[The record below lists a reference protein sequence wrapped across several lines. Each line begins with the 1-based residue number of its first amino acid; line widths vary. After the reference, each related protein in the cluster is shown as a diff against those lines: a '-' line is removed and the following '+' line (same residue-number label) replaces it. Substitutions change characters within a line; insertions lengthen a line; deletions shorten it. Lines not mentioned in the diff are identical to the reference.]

1 MQILVVPD
9 SFKESLSAREVAQA
23 ISNGI
28 QSVNSEV
35 VVKQLPFSDGGEGAL
50 DLLQNLFD
58 GALVITSTIDAMGRS
73 IKAPYFRFANRKA
86 AWIELS
92 QASGLA
98 QIEPKQRNP
107 MMASTYGTGLQIR
120 HALDA
125 GAEEIYLGIGGSAT
139 NDGGTGI
146 LSALGGLFSDA
157 EGEMLLPGGGFLTE
171 LDHIDVEA
179 ILQFKLKVACDVTNP
194 LLGVQGATA
203 VYGPQKGV
211 TPEMQPQL
219 EAGLA
224 NFSKHIEL
232 LTQKS
237 VAEVPGAGAAGG
249 CAAGLHGLL
258 GAELIS
264 GFELLAELSNLES
277 EIKEA
282 DLVITAEGRVD
293 GQSIEG
299 KLPVGVA
306 KLTQKHNKPLIVLTG
321 SMGEHLDPLYSL
333 GINSIFSIQKGPCTL
348 EESINNASALLT
360 STAERVFRL
369 YQTARKS

>member
-1 MQILVVPD
+1 MQLLVVPD
-9 SFKESLSAREVAQA
+9 SFKESLSDKEVADA
-23 ISNGI
+23 IARGI
-28 QSVNSEV
+28 HSVDPEITI
-35 VVKQLPFSDGGEGAL
+35 KQLPFSDGGEGAL
-50 DLLQNLFD
+50 DLLQNLFE
-58 GALVITSTIDAMGRS
+58 GELVTTNTIDAMGRS
-73 IKAPYFRFANRKA
+73 IKAPYFCFADRKA

-98 QIEPKQRNP
+98 QIEVDQRNP
-107 MMASTYGTGLQIR
+107 MLASTYGTGLQIR
-120 HALDA
+120 HALDH

-171 LDHIDVEA
+171 LNHIDVEA
-179 ILQFKLKVACDVTNP
+179 IPQFRLKVACDVTNP
-194 LLGVQGATA
+194 LLGAQGATA

-211 TPEMQPQL
+211 TPEMEPQL
-219 EAGLA
+219 EDGLV
-224 NFSKHIEL
+224 NFNKHIEL

-258 GAELIS
+258 GAELVS
-264 GFELLAELSNLES
+264 GFELLAELSQLEEQIAAS
-277 EIKEA
+277 
-282 DLVITAEGRVD
+282 DLIITAEGRID
-293 GQSIEG
+293 GQSLEG

-306 KLTQKHNKPLIVLTG
+306 KLAKKHHKPVIVLAG
-321 SMGEHLDPLYSL
+321 SIGEHLDPLYAL
-333 GINSIFSIQKGPCTL
+333 GIDAVFSIQNQPCTL
-348 EESINNASALLT
+348 EESMNSAAKLLE

>member
-9 SFKESLSAREVAQA
+9 SFKESLSAKEVADA
-23 ISNGI
+23 IARGI
-28 QSVNSEV
+28 HSVDPEIT
-35 VVKQLPFSDGGEGAL
+35 VKQLPFSDGGEGAL
-50 DLLQNLFD
+50 DLLQNLFE
-58 GALVITSTIDAMGRS
+58 GELVTTRTIDAMGRS
-73 IKAPYFRFANRKA
+73 IKAPYFRFADRKA

-98 QIEPKQRNP
+98 QIEVDQRNP
-107 MMASTYGTGLQIR
+107 MLASTYGTGLQIR
-120 HALDA
+120 HALDH

-179 ILQFKLKVACDVTNP
+179 IPQFQLKVACDVNNP
-194 LLGVQGATA
+194 LLGKQGATA

-211 TPEMQPQL
+211 TPEMEPPL
-219 EAGLA
+219 EAGLT

-258 GAELIS
+258 GAELVS
-264 GFELLAELSNLES
+264 GFELLAELSHLEEQIAVS
-277 EIKEA
+277 
-282 DLVITAEGRVD
+282 DLIITAEGRID
-293 GQSIEG
+293 GQSLEG

-306 KLTQKHNKPLIVLTG
+306 KLAKKHDKPVVVLAG
-321 SMGEHLDPLYSL
+321 SIGEHLDPLYAL
-333 GINSIFSIQKGPCTL
+333 GIDAVFSIQSKPCTL
-348 EESINNASALLT
+348 EESISNAAELLE
-360 STAERVFRL
+360 STAQRVFKL
-369 YQTARKS
+369 YQTAKK

>member
-1 MQILVVPD
+1 MQLLVVPD
-9 SFKESLSAREVAQA
+9 SFKESLSAKEVADA
-23 ISNGI
+23 IARGI
-28 QSVNSEV
+28 HSVDPEIT
-35 VVKQLPFSDGGEGAL
+35 VKQLPFSDGGEGAL
-50 DLLQNLFD
+50 DLLQNLFE
-58 GALVITSTIDAMGRS
+58 GELVTTSTIDAMGRS
-73 IKAPYFRFANRKA
+73 IKAPYFRFADRKA

-98 QIEPKQRNP
+98 QIEVDRRNP
-107 MMASTYGTGLQIR
+107 MLASTYGTGLQIR
-120 HALDA
+120 HALDH

-179 ILQFKLKVACDVTNP
+179 IPQFRLKVACDVNNP
-194 LLGVQGATA
+194 LLGKQGATA

-211 TPEMQPQL
+211 TPEMEPQL

-258 GAELIS
+258 GAELVS
-264 GFELLAELSNLES
+264 GFELLAELSQLEEQIAAS
-277 EIKEA
+277 
-282 DLVITAEGRVD
+282 DLIITAEGRID
-293 GQSIEG
+293 GQSLEG

-306 KLTQKHNKPLIVLTG
+306 KLAKKHHKPVVVLAG
-321 SMGEHLDPLYSL
+321 SIGEHLDPLYAL
-333 GINSIFSIQKGPCTL
+333 GIDAVFSIQSKPCTL
-348 EESINNASALLT
+348 EESMNSAAELLE
-360 STAERVFRL
+360 STAQRVFRL
-369 YQTARKS
+369 YQTAKK

>member
-1 MQILVVPD
+1 MQLLVVPD
-9 SFKESLSAREVAQA
+9 SFKESLSAKEVADA
-23 ISNGI
+23 IARGI
-28 QSVNSEV
+28 HSVDPEIT
-35 VVKQLPFSDGGEGAL
+35 VKQLPFSDGGEGAL
-50 DLLQNLFD
+50 DLLQNLFE
-58 GALVITSTIDAMGRS
+58 GELVTTSTIDAMGRS
-73 IKAPYFRFANRKA
+73 IKAPYFRFADRKA

-98 QIEPKQRNP
+98 RIEVDQRNP
-107 MMASTYGTGLQIR
+107 MLASTYGTGLQIR
-120 HALDA
+120 HALDH
-125 GAEEIYLGIGGSAT
+125 GAEEIYLGLGGSAT

-179 ILQFKLKVACDVTNP
+179 VPQFQLKVACDVNNP
-194 LLGVQGATA
+194 LLGKQGATA

-211 TPEMQPQL
+211 TPEMEPTL
-219 EAGLA
+219 EAGLT

-258 GAELIS
+258 GAELVS
-264 GFELLAELSNLES
+264 GFELLAALSQLEEQIAASEL
-277 EIKEA
+277 I
-282 DLVITAEGRVD
+282 ITAEGRID
-293 GQSIEG
+293 GQSLEG

-306 KLTQKHNKPLIVLTG
+306 KLAKKHDKPVVVLAG
-321 SMGEHLDPLYSL
+321 SIGEHLDPLYAL
-333 GINSIFSIQKGPCTL
+333 GIDAVFSIQSKPCTL
-348 EESINNASALLT
+348 EESISNASELLE
-360 STAERVFRL
+360 STAQRVFKL
-369 YQTARKS
+369 YQTAKK

>member
-58 GALVITSTIDAMGRS
+58 GALVITSTIDAIGRS

-179 ILQFKLKVACDVTNP
+179 IPQFQLKVACDVTNP

-211 TPEMQPQL
+211 TPEMQHQL

-258 GAELIS
+258 GAELMS

-282 DLVITAEGRVD
+282 DLVITAEGCVD

-321 SMGEHLDPLYSL
+321 SIGEHLDPLYSL

>member
-9 SFKESLSAREVAQA
+9 SFKESLSAKEVADA
-23 ISNGI
+23 IARGI
-28 QSVNSEV
+28 HSVDPEIS
-35 VVKQLPFSDGGEGAL
+35 VKQLPFSDGGEGAL
-50 DLLQNLFD
+50 DLLQNLFE
-58 GALVITSTIDAMGRS
+58 GELITTNTIDAMGRS
-73 IKAPYFRFANRKA
+73 IKAPYFRFDDRKA

-98 QIEPKQRNP
+98 QIEVDKRNP
-107 MMASTYGTGLQIR
+107 LLASTYGTGLQIR
-120 HALDA
+120 HALDH

-146 LSALGGLFSDA
+146 LSALGGLFSDK
-157 EGEMLLPGGGFLTE
+157 EGEMLLPGGGLLTE

-179 ILQFKLKVACDVTNP
+179 IPQFQLKVACDVSNP
-194 LLGVQGATA
+194 LLGKQGATA

-211 TPEMQPQL
+211 TPEMEAQL

-258 GAELIS
+258 GAELVS
-264 GFELLAELSNLES
+264 GFELLAELSHLEEQIAAS
-277 EIKEA
+277 
-282 DLVITAEGRVD
+282 DLIITAEGRID
-293 GQSIEG
+293 GQSLEG

-306 KLTQKHNKPLIVLTG
+306 KLAKKHHKSVVVIAG
-321 SMGEHLDPLYSL
+321 SIGEHLDPLYAL
-333 GINSIFSIQKGPCTL
+333 GIDAIFSIQNQPCTL
-348 EESINNASALLT
+348 EESMNNAAELLE
-360 STAERVFRL
+360 STAQRVFRL
-369 YQTARKS
+369 YQTAKKS

>member
-1 MQILVVPD
+1 MQLLVVPD
-9 SFKESLSAREVAQA
+9 SFKESLSAKEVADA
-23 ISNGI
+23 IARGI
-28 QSVNSEV
+28 HSVDPEIT
-35 VVKQLPFSDGGEGAL
+35 VKQLPFSDGGEGAL
-50 DLLQNLFD
+50 DLLQNLFE
-58 GALVITSTIDAMGRS
+58 GELVTTSTINAMGRS
-73 IKAPYFRFANRKA
+73 IKAPYFRFADRKA

-98 QIEPKQRNP
+98 QIEVDKRNP
-107 MMASTYGTGLQIR
+107 MLASTYGTGLQIR
-120 HALDA
+120 HALDH

-179 ILQFKLKVACDVTNP
+179 IPQFQLKVACDVNNP
-194 LLGVQGATA
+194 LLGKQGATA
-203 VYGPQKGV
+203 VYGPQKGA
-211 TPEMQPQL
+211 TPETEPQL

-258 GAELIS
+258 GAELVS
-264 GFELLAELSNLES
+264 GFELLAELSQLEEQIAAS
-277 EIKEA
+277 
-282 DLVITAEGRVD
+282 DLIITAEGRID
-293 GQSIEG
+293 GQSLEG

-306 KLTQKHNKPLIVLTG
+306 KLAKKHDKPVVVLAG
-321 SMGEHLDPLYSL
+321 SIGEHLDPLYAL
-333 GINSIFSIQKGPCTL
+333 GIDAVFSIQSKPCTL
-348 EESINNASALLT
+348 EESISNAAELLE
-360 STAERVFRL
+360 STAQRVFKL
-369 YQTARKS
+369 YQTAKK

>member
-98 QIEPKQRNP
+98 QIKPKQRNP

-179 ILQFKLKVACDVTNP
+179 IPQFQLKVACDVTNP

>member
-58 GALVITSTIDAMGRS
+58 GALVITSTVDAIGRS

-179 ILQFKLKVACDVTNP
+179 IPQFQLKVACDVTNP
-194 LLGVQGATA
+194 LLGLQGATA

>member
-179 ILQFKLKVACDVTNP
+179 IPQFQLKVACDVTNP

-258 GAELIS
+258 GAELMS

-282 DLVITAEGRVD
+282 DLVITAEGCVD

>member
-1 MQILVVPD
+1 MQLLVVPD
-9 SFKESLSAREVAQA
+9 SFKESLSAKEVADA
-23 ISNGI
+23 IARGI
-28 QSVNSEV
+28 HSVDPEIT
-35 VVKQLPFSDGGEGAL
+35 VKQLPFSDGGEGAL
-50 DLLQNLFD
+50 DLLQNLFE
-58 GALVITSTIDAMGRS
+58 GELVTMSTIDAMGRS
-73 IKAPYFRFANRKA
+73 IKAPYFRFADRKA

-98 QIEPKQRNP
+98 QIKVDRRNP
-107 MMASTYGTGLQIR
+107 MLASTYGTGLQIR
-120 HALDA
+120 HALDH

-179 ILQFKLKVACDVTNP
+179 IPQFKLKVACDVSNP
-194 LLGVQGATA
+194 LLGKQGATA

-211 TPEMQPQL
+211 TPEMEPQL
-219 EAGLA
+219 EAGLT

-258 GAELIS
+258 EAELVS
-264 GFELLAELSNLES
+264 GFELLAELSNLEEQIAAS
-277 EIKEA
+277 
-282 DLVITAEGRVD
+282 DLIVTAEGRID
-293 GQSIEG
+293 GQSLEG

-306 KLTQKHNKPLIVLTG
+306 KLAKKHHKPVVVLAG
-321 SMGEHLDPLYSL
+321 SIGEHLDPLYAL
-333 GINSIFSIQKGPCTL
+333 GIDAIFSIQNKPCTL
-348 EESINNASALLT
+348 EESMNNAVKLLE
-360 STAERVFRL
+360 STAQRVFRL
-369 YQTARKS
+369 YQIAKK

>member
-9 SFKESLSAREVAQA
+9 SFKESLSAKEVADA
-23 ISNGI
+23 IAKGI
-28 QSVNSEV
+28 HSVDPEISI
-35 VVKQLPFSDGGEGAL
+35 KQLPFSDGGEGAL
-50 DLLQNLFD
+50 DLLQNLFE
-58 GALVITSTIDAMGRS
+58 GELVTTSTIDAMDRS
-73 IKAPYFRFANRKA
+73 IEAPYFCFTDRKA

-98 QIEPKQRNP
+98 QIEVDRRNP
-107 MMASTYGTGLQIR
+107 MLASTYGTGLQIR
-120 HALDA
+120 HALDH

-179 ILQFKLKVACDVTNP
+179 IPQFKIKVACDVSNP
-194 LLGVQGATA
+194 LLGKQGATA

-211 TPEMQPQL
+211 TPEMEPQL

-258 GAELIS
+258 GAELVS
-264 GFELLAELSNLES
+264 GFELLAELSHLEEQIAAS
-277 EIKEA
+277 
-282 DLVITAEGRVD
+282 DLIITAEGRID
-293 GQSIEG
+293 GQSLQG

-306 KLTQKHNKPLIVLTG
+306 KLAKKHHKPVLVLAG
-321 SMGEHLDPLYSL
+321 SIGEHLDPLYAL
-333 GINSIFSIQKGPCTL
+333 GIDAIFSIQNKPCTL
-348 EESINNASALLT
+348 EESMNNAAKLLE
-360 STAERVFRL
+360 STAQRVFRL
-369 YQTARKS
+369 YQTAKK

>member
-1 MQILVVPD
+1 MQLLVVPD
-9 SFKESLSAREVAQA
+9 SFKESLSAKEVADA
-23 ISNGI
+23 IARGI
-28 QSVNSEV
+28 HSVDPEIT
-35 VVKQLPFSDGGEGAL
+35 VKQLPFSDGGEGAL
-50 DLLQNLFD
+50 DLLQNLFE
-58 GALVITSTIDAMGRS
+58 GELVTMSTIDAMGRS
-73 IKAPYFRFANRKA
+73 IKAPYFRFADRKA

-98 QIEPKQRNP
+98 QIKVDRRNP
-107 MMASTYGTGLQIR
+107 MLASTYGTGLQIR
-120 HALDA
+120 HALDH

-179 ILQFKLKVACDVTNP
+179 IPQFKLKVACDVSNP
-194 LLGVQGATA
+194 LLGKQGATA

-211 TPEMQPQL
+211 TPEMEPQL
-219 EAGLA
+219 EAGLT

-258 GAELIS
+258 GAELVS
-264 GFELLAELSNLES
+264 GFELLAELSHLEEQIAAS
-277 EIKEA
+277 
-282 DLVITAEGRVD
+282 DLIVTAEGRID
-293 GQSIEG
+293 GQSLEG

-306 KLTQKHNKPLIVLTG
+306 KLAKKHHKPVVVLAG
-321 SMGEHLDPLYSL
+321 SIGEHLDPLYAL
-333 GINSIFSIQKGPCTL
+333 GIDAIFSIQNKPCTL
-348 EESINNASALLT
+348 EESMSNAAKLLE
-360 STAERVFRL
+360 STAQRVFRL
-369 YQTARKS
+369 YQTAKK

>member
-9 SFKESLSAREVAQA
+9 SFKESLSAKEVADA
-23 ISNGI
+23 IARGI
-28 QSVNSEV
+28 HSVDPV
-35 VVKQLPFSDGGEGAL
+35 VTVKRLPFSDGGEGAL
-50 DLLQNLFD
+50 DLLQNLFE
-58 GALVITSTIDAMGRS
+58 GELVTTSTIDAMGRS
-73 IKAPYFRFANRKA
+73 IKAPYFRFADRKA

-98 QIEPKQRNP
+98 QIEVDRRNP
-107 MMASTYGTGLQIR
+107 MLASTYGTGLQIR
-120 HALDA
+120 HALDH

-179 ILQFKLKVACDVTNP
+179 IPQFKLKVACDVSNP
-194 LLGVQGATA
+194 LLGKQGATA

-211 TPEMQPQL
+211 TPEMEPQL

-224 NFSKHIEL
+224 NFSKHIKL

-237 VAEVPGAGAAGG
+237 VSEVPGAGAAGG

-258 GAELIS
+258 GAELVS
-264 GFELLAELSNLES
+264 GFELLAELSHLEEQIAAS
-277 EIKEA
+277 
-282 DLVITAEGRVD
+282 DLIVTAEGRID
-293 GQSIEG
+293 GQSLEG
-299 KLPVGVA
+299 KLPAGVA
-306 KLTQKHNKPLIVLTG
+306 KLAKKHHKPVVVLAG
-321 SMGEHLDPLYSL
+321 SIGEHLDSLYDL
-333 GINSIFSIQKGPCTL
+333 GIDAIFSIQSKPCTL
-348 EESINNASALLT
+348 EESMNSAAELLE
-360 STAERVFRL
+360 STAQRVFRL
-369 YQTARKS
+369 YQTAKK

>member
-1 MQILVVPD
+1 MQLLVVPD
-9 SFKESLSAREVAQA
+9 SFKESLSAKEVADA
-23 ISNGI
+23 IARGI
-28 QSVNSEV
+28 HSVDPEIT
-35 VVKQLPFSDGGEGAL
+35 VKQLPFSDGGEGAL
-50 DLLQNLFD
+50 DLLQNLFA
-58 GALVITSTIDAMGRS
+58 GELVTTNTIDAMGRS
-73 IKAPYFRFANRKA
+73 IKAPYFRFADRKA

-98 QIEPKQRNP
+98 QIEVDQRNP
-107 MMASTYGTGLQIR
+107 MLASTYGTGLQIR
-120 HALDA
+120 HALDH

-179 ILQFKLKVACDVTNP
+179 IPQFQLKVACDVNNP
-194 LLGVQGATA
+194 LLGKQGATA

-211 TPEMQPQL
+211 TPEMEPPL
-219 EAGLA
+219 EAGLT

-258 GAELIS
+258 GAELVS
-264 GFELLAELSNLES
+264 GFELLAELSQLEEQIAAS
-277 EIKEA
+277 
-282 DLVITAEGRVD
+282 DLIITAEGRID
-293 GQSIEG
+293 GQSLEG

-306 KLTQKHNKPLIVLTG
+306 KLAKKHDKPVVVLAG
-321 SMGEHLDPLYSL
+321 SIGEHLDPLYAL
-333 GINSIFSIQKGPCTL
+333 GIDAVFSIQSKPCTL
-348 EESINNASALLT
+348 EESISNASELLE
-360 STAERVFRL
+360 STAQRVFKL
-369 YQTARKS
+369 YQTAKK

>member
-58 GALVITSTIDAMGRS
+58 GALVITSTIDAIGRS

-179 ILQFKLKVACDVTNP
+179 IPQFQLKVACDVTNP

>member
-9 SFKESLSAREVAQA
+9 SFKESLSAKEVAEA
-23 ISNGI
+23 IARGI
-28 QSVNSEV
+28 HSVDPEIS
-35 VVKQLPFSDGGEGAL
+35 VKQLPFSDGGEGAL
-50 DLLQNLFD
+50 DLLQNLFE
-58 GALVITSTIDAMGRS
+58 GELVTTSTIDAMGRS
-73 IKAPYFRFANRKA
+73 IKAPYFRFADRKA

-98 QIEPKQRNP
+98 QIEVEQRNP
-107 MMASTYGTGLQIR
+107 MLASTYGTGLQIK
-120 HALDA
+120 HALDH

-157 EGEMLLPGGGFLTE
+157 EGEMLLSGGGFLTQ

-179 ILQFKLKVACDVTNP
+179 IPQFQLKVACDVSNP
-194 LLGVQGATA
+194 LLGEQGATA

-211 TPEMQPQL
+211 TPEMKPQL

-237 VAEVPGAGAAGG
+237 VAEVSGAGSAGG

-258 GAELIS
+258 RAELVS
-264 GFELLAELSNLES
+264 GFELLAELSHLEEQIAAS
-277 EIKEA
+277 
-282 DLVITAEGRVD
+282 DLIITAEGRID
-293 GQSIEG
+293 GQSLEG

-306 KLTQKHNKPLIVLTG
+306 KLAKKHYKPVVVLAG
-321 SMGEHLDPLYSL
+321 SIGEHLDPLYGL
-333 GINSIFSIQKGPCTL
+333 GIDAIFSIQSKPCTL
-348 EESINNASALLT
+348 EESMNSAAELIE

-369 YQTARKS
+369 YQTAKK

>member
-98 QIEPKQRNP
+98 QIEPKQRKP

-179 ILQFKLKVACDVTNP
+179 IPQFQLKVACDVTNP

-211 TPEMQPQL
+211 TPDMQPQL

-348 EESINNASALLT
+348 EESINNASVLLT

>member
-9 SFKESLSAREVAQA
+9 SFKESLSAKEVANA
-23 ISNGI
+23 IARGI
-28 QSVNSEV
+28 HSVDSEIS
-35 VVKQLPFSDGGEGAL
+35 VKQFPFSDGGEGAL
-50 DLLQNLFD
+50 DLLQNLFE
-58 GALVITSTIDAMGRS
+58 GELVTTSTIDAMGRS
-73 IKAPYFRFANRKA
+73 IKAPYFRFADRKA
-86 AWIELS
+86 AWVELS

-98 QIEPKQRNP
+98 QIEVDKRNP
-107 MMASTYGTGLQIR
+107 MLASTYGTGLQIR
-120 HALDA
+120 HALDH

-179 ILQFKLKVACDVTNP
+179 IPQFELKVACDVSNP
-194 LLGVQGATA
+194 LLGKQGATA

-211 TPEMQPQL
+211 TPEMEPQL
-219 EAGLA
+219 EAGLT

-237 VAEVPGAGAAGG
+237 IAEVPGAGAAGG

-258 GAELIS
+258 GAELAS
-264 GFELLAELSNLES
+264 GFELLAELSHLEL

-282 DLVITAEGRVD
+282 DLVITAEGRID
-293 GQSIEG
+293 GQSLEG

-306 KLTQKHNKPLIVLTG
+306 KLAKKHHKPIVVLAG
-321 SMGEHLDPLYSL
+321 SIGENLDPLYAL
-333 GINSIFSIQKGPCTL
+333 GINSIFSIQNGPCTL
-348 EESINNASALLT
+348 KESMNSAAELIE
-360 STAERVFRL
+360 STAQRVFRL
-369 YQTARKS
+369 FQTAKK

>member
-9 SFKESLSAREVAQA
+9 SFKESLSAKEVATA
-23 ISNGI
+23 ISKGI
-28 QSVNSEV
+28 HSVDPKV
-35 VVKQLPFSDGGEGAL
+35 FVRQLPFSDGGEGAL
-50 DLLQNLFD
+50 DLLQNLFE
-58 GALVITSTIDAMGRS
+58 GELVTINTIDAIGRS
-73 IKAPYFRFANRKA
+73 IKSPYFRFADRKA

-98 QIEPKQRNP
+98 QIEVDKRNP
-107 MMASTYGTGLQIR
+107 MLASTYGTGLQIR
-120 HALDA
+120 HALDN

-157 EGEMLLPGGGFLTE
+157 EGEMLLPGGGFLTD

-179 ILQFKLKVACDVTNP
+179 ITQFKLKVACDVLNP
-194 LLGVQGATA
+194 LLGKQGATA

-211 TPEMQPQL
+211 TPEIEPQL

-258 GAELIS
+258 GAELVS
-264 GFELLAELSNLES
+264 GFELLAELSHLEEQIAAS
-277 EIKEA
+277 
-282 DLVITAEGRVD
+282 DLIITAEGRID
-293 GQSIEG
+293 GQSLEG

-306 KLTQKHNKPLIVLTG
+306 KLAKKHKKPLIVLTG

-348 EESINNASALLT
+348 EESMNNASDLLK

-369 YQTARKS
+369 YQTARK

>member
-1 MQILVVPD
+1 MQLLVVPD
-9 SFKESLSAREVAQA
+9 SFKESLSAKEVADA
-23 ISNGI
+23 IARGI
-28 QSVNSEV
+28 HSVDLEIT
-35 VVKQLPFSDGGEGAL
+35 VKQLPFSDGGEGAL
-50 DLLQNLFD
+50 DLLQNLFE
-58 GALVITSTIDAMGRS
+58 GELVTTSTINAMGRS
-73 IKAPYFRFANRKA
+73 IKAPYFRFSDRKA

-98 QIEPKQRNP
+98 QIEVDKRNP
-107 MMASTYGTGLQIR
+107 MLASTYGTGLQIR
-120 HALDA
+120 HALDH

-179 ILQFKLKVACDVTNP
+179 IPQFQLKVACDVNNP
-194 LLGVQGATA
+194 LLGKQGATA
-203 VYGPQKGV
+203 VYGPQKGA
-211 TPEMQPQL
+211 TPETEPQL

-258 GAELIS
+258 GAELVS
-264 GFELLAELSNLES
+264 GFELLAELSQLEEQIAAS
-277 EIKEA
+277 
-282 DLVITAEGRVD
+282 DLIITAEGRID
-293 GQSIEG
+293 GQSLEG

-306 KLTQKHNKPLIVLTG
+306 KLAKKHDKPVVVLAG
-321 SMGEHLDPLYSL
+321 SIGEHLDPLYAL
-333 GINSIFSIQKGPCTL
+333 GIDAVFSIQSKPCTL
-348 EESINNASALLT
+348 EESISNAAELLE
-360 STAERVFRL
+360 STAQRVFKL
-369 YQTARKS
+369 YQTAKK

>member
-1 MQILVVPD
+1 MQLLVVPD
-9 SFKESLSAREVAQA
+9 SFKESLSAKEVADA
-23 ISNGI
+23 IARGI
-28 QSVNSEV
+28 HSVDPEIT
-35 VVKQLPFSDGGEGAL
+35 VKQLPFSDGGEGAL
-50 DLLQNLFD
+50 DLLQNLFE
-58 GALVITSTIDAMGRS
+58 GELVTMSTIDAMGRS
-73 IKAPYFRFANRKA
+73 IKAPYFRFADRKA

-98 QIEPKQRNP
+98 QIKVDRRNP
-107 MMASTYGTGLQIR
+107 MLASTYGTGLQIR
-120 HALDA
+120 HALDH

-179 ILQFKLKVACDVTNP
+179 IPQFKLKVACDVSNP
-194 LLGVQGATA
+194 LLGKQGATA

-211 TPEMQPQL
+211 TPEMEPQL
-219 EAGLA
+219 EAGLT

-258 GAELIS
+258 GAELVS
-264 GFELLAELSNLES
+264 GFELLAELSHLEEQIAAS
-277 EIKEA
+277 
-282 DLVITAEGRVD
+282 DLIVTAEGRID
-293 GQSIEG
+293 GQSLEG

-306 KLTQKHNKPLIVLTG
+306 KLAKKHHKPVVVLAG
-321 SMGEHLDPLYSL
+321 SIGEHLDPLYAL
-333 GINSIFSIQKGPCTL
+333 GIDAIFSIQNKPCTL
-348 EESINNASALLT
+348 EESMNNAAKLLE
-360 STAERVFRL
+360 STAQRVFRL
-369 YQTARKS
+369 YQIAKK

>member
-9 SFKESLSAREVAQA
+9 SFKESLSAKEVAEA
-23 ISNGI
+23 ITRGI
-28 QSVNSEV
+28 HSVDPEIS
-35 VVKQLPFSDGGEGAL
+35 VKQLPFSDGGEGAL
-50 DLLQNLFD
+50 DLLQNLFE
-58 GALVITSTIDAMGRS
+58 GELVTTSTIDAMGRS
-73 IKAPYFRFANRKA
+73 IKAPYFRFADRKA

-98 QIEPKQRNP
+98 QIEVEQRNP
-107 MMASTYGTGLQIR
+107 MLASTYGTGLQIK
-120 HALDA
+120 HALDH

-157 EGEMLLPGGGFLTE
+157 EGEMLLPGGGFLTQ

-179 ILQFKLKVACDVTNP
+179 IPQFQLKVACDVSNP
-194 LLGVQGATA
+194 LLGEQGATA

-211 TPEMQPQL
+211 TPEMKPQL

-237 VAEVPGAGAAGG
+237 VAEVSGAGSAGG

-258 GAELIS
+258 RAELVS
-264 GFELLAELSNLES
+264 GFELLAELSHLEEQIAAS
-277 EIKEA
+277 
-282 DLVITAEGRVD
+282 DLIITAEGRID
-293 GQSIEG
+293 GQSLEG
-299 KLPVGVA
+299 KLPVGLA
-306 KLTQKHNKPLIVLTG
+306 KLAKKHYKPVVVLAG
-321 SMGEHLDPLYSL
+321 SIGEHLDPLYGL
-333 GINSIFSIQKGPCTL
+333 GIDAIFSIQSRPCTL
-348 EESINNASALLT
+348 EESMNSAAELIE

-369 YQTARKS
+369 YQIAKK

>member
-58 GALVITSTIDAMGRS
+58 GALVITSTIDAIGRS

-171 LDHIDVEA
+171 LNHIDVEA
-179 ILQFKLKVACDVTNP
+179 IPQFQLKVACDVTNP

-258 GAELIS
+258 GAELMS

-282 DLVITAEGRVD
+282 DLVITAEGCVD

>member
-9 SFKESLSAREVAQA
+9 SFKESLSAKEVAEA
-23 ISNGI
+23 IARGI
-28 QSVNSEV
+28 HSVDPEIS
-35 VVKQLPFSDGGEGAL
+35 VKQLPFSDGGEGAL
-50 DLLQNLFD
+50 DLLQNLFE
-58 GALVITSTIDAMGRS
+58 GELVTTNTIDAIGRS
-73 IKAPYFRFANRKA
+73 IKAPYFRFTDRKA

-98 QIEPKQRNP
+98 QIEVEKRNP
-107 MMASTYGTGLQIR
+107 MLASTYGTGLQIR
-120 HALDA
+120 HALDH

-146 LSALGGLFSDA
+146 LSALGALFSDA

-179 ILQFKLKVACDVTNP
+179 IPQFQLKVACDVSNL
-194 LLGVQGATA
+194 LLGKQGATA

-211 TPEMQPQL
+211 TPEIEPQL

-258 GAELIS
+258 GAELVS
-264 GFELLAELSNLES
+264 GFELLAELSHLEEQIAAS
-277 EIKEA
+277 
-282 DLVITAEGRVD
+282 DLIITAEGRID
-293 GQSIEG
+293 GQSLEG

-306 KLTQKHNKPLIVLTG
+306 KLAKKHYKPVVVLAG
-321 SMGEHLDPLYSL
+321 SIGEHLDPLYGL
-333 GINSIFSIQKGPCTL
+333 GIDAIFSIQSKPCTL
-348 EESINNASALLT
+348 EESMNSAAELIE
-360 STAERVFRL
+360 STAESVFRL
-369 YQTARKS
+369 YQTAKK

>member
-1 MQILVVPD
+1 MQLLVVPD
-9 SFKESLSAREVAQA
+9 SFKESLSAKEVADA
-23 ISNGI
+23 IARGI
-28 QSVNSEV
+28 HSVDPEIT
-35 VVKQLPFSDGGEGAL
+35 VKQLPFSDGGEGAL
-50 DLLQNLFD
+50 DLLQNLFE
-58 GALVITSTIDAMGRS
+58 GELINTSTIDAMGRS
-73 IKAPYFRFANRKA
+73 IKAPYFRFADRKA

-98 QIEPKQRNP
+98 QIKVDRRNP
-107 MMASTYGTGLQIR
+107 MLASTYGTGLQIR
-120 HALDA
+120 HALDH

-179 ILQFKLKVACDVTNP
+179 IPQFKLKVACDVSNP
-194 LLGVQGATA
+194 LLGKQGTTA

-211 TPEMQPQL
+211 TPEMESQL

-224 NFSKHIEL
+224 NLSKHIEL

-258 GAELIS
+258 GAELVS
-264 GFELLAELSNLES
+264 GFELLAELSHLEEQIAAS
-277 EIKEA
+277 
-282 DLVITAEGRVD
+282 DLIVTAEGRID
-293 GQSIEG
+293 GQSLEG

-306 KLTQKHNKPLIVLTG
+306 KLAKKHHKPVVVLAG
-321 SMGEHLDPLYSL
+321 SIGEHLDPLYAL
-333 GINSIFSIQKGPCTL
+333 GIDAIFSIQNKPCTL
-348 EESINNASALLT
+348 EESMDNAAKLLE
-360 STAERVFRL
+360 STAQRVFRL
-369 YQTARKS
+369 YQTAKK

>member
-9 SFKESLSAREVAQA
+9 SFKESLSAKEVADA
-23 ISNGI
+23 IARGI
-28 QSVNSEV
+28 HSVDPEITI
-35 VVKQLPFSDGGEGAL
+35 KQLPFSDGGEGAL
-50 DLLQNLFD
+50 DLLQNLFE
-58 GALVITSTIDAMGRS
+58 GELVSTSTIDAIGRS

-98 QIEPKQRNP
+98 QIEVDQRNP
-107 MMASTYGTGLQIR
+107 MLASTYGTGLQIR
-120 HALDA
+120 HALDH

-171 LDHIDVEA
+171 LNHIDVEA
-179 ILQFKLKVACDVTNP
+179 IPQFQLKVACDVSNP
-194 LLGVQGATA
+194 LLGKQGATA

-211 TPEMQPQL
+211 TPEMEPQL
-219 EAGLA
+219 EDGLA

-258 GAELIS
+258 GAELVS
-264 GFELLAELSNLES
+264 GFELLAELSQLEEQIAAS
-277 EIKEA
+277 
-282 DLVITAEGRVD
+282 DLIITAEGRID
-293 GQSIEG
+293 GQSLEG

-306 KLTQKHNKPLIVLTG
+306 KLAKKHHKPVIVLAG
-321 SMGEHLDPLYSL
+321 SIGEHLDPLYAL
-333 GINSIFSIQKGPCTL
+333 GIDAVFSIQNQPCTL
-348 EESINNASALLT
+348 EESMNSAAKLLE

>member
-1 MQILVVPD
+1 MQLLVVPD
-9 SFKESLSAREVAQA
+9 SFKESLSAKEVADA
-23 ISNGI
+23 IARGI
-28 QSVNSEV
+28 HSVDPEIT
-35 VVKQLPFSDGGEGAL
+35 VKQLPFSDGGEGAL
-50 DLLQNLFD
+50 DLLQNLFE
-58 GALVITSTIDAMGRS
+58 GELVTTSTIDAMGRS
-73 IKAPYFRFANRKA
+73 IKAPYFRFADRKA

-98 QIEPKQRNP
+98 QIEVDRRNP
-107 MMASTYGTGLQIR
+107 MLASTYGTGLQIR
-120 HALDA
+120 HALDH

-157 EGEMLLPGGGFLTE
+157 EGEMLLPGGGFLIE

-179 ILQFKLKVACDVTNP
+179 IPQFRLKVACDVNNP
-194 LLGVQGATA
+194 LLGKQGATA

-211 TPEMQPQL
+211 TPEMEPQL

-258 GAELIS
+258 GAELVS
-264 GFELLAELSNLES
+264 GFELLAELSQLEEQIAAS
-277 EIKEA
+277 
-282 DLVITAEGRVD
+282 DLIITAEGRID
-293 GQSIEG
+293 GQSLEG

-306 KLTQKHNKPLIVLTG
+306 KLAKKHHKPVVVLAG
-321 SMGEHLDPLYSL
+321 SIGEHLDPLYAL
-333 GINSIFSIQKGPCTL
+333 GIDAVFSIQSKPCTL
-348 EESINNASALLT
+348 EESISNAAELLE
-360 STAERVFRL
+360 STAQRVFRL
-369 YQTARKS
+369 YQTAKK

>member
-1 MQILVVPD
+1 MQLLVVPD
-9 SFKESLSAREVAQA
+9 SFKESLSAKEVADA
-23 ISNGI
+23 IARGI
-28 QSVNSEV
+28 HSVDPEIT
-35 VVKQLPFSDGGEGAL
+35 VKQLPFSDGGEGAL
-50 DLLQNLFD
+50 DLLQNLFE
-58 GALVITSTIDAMGRS
+58 GELVTTSTIDAMGRS
-73 IKAPYFRFANRKA
+73 IKAPYFRFADRKA

-98 QIEPKQRNP
+98 QIEVDQRNP
-107 MMASTYGTGLQIR
+107 MLASTYGTGLQIR
-120 HALDA
+120 HALDH

-179 ILQFKLKVACDVTNP
+179 IPQFQLKVACDVNNP
-194 LLGVQGATA
+194 LLGKQGATA

-211 TPEMQPQL
+211 TPEMEPPL
-219 EAGLA
+219 EAGLT

-258 GAELIS
+258 GAELVS
-264 GFELLAELSNLES
+264 GFELLAELSQLEEQIAAS
-277 EIKEA
+277 
-282 DLVITAEGRVD
+282 DLIITAEGRID
-293 GQSIEG
+293 GQSLEG

-306 KLTQKHNKPLIVLTG
+306 KLAKKHDKPVVVLAG
-321 SMGEHLDPLYSL
+321 SIGEHLDPLYAL
-333 GINSIFSIQKGPCTL
+333 GIDAIFSIQNKPCTL
-348 EESINNASALLT
+348 EESMNNAAKLLE
-360 STAERVFRL
+360 STAQRVFRL
-369 YQTARKS
+369 YQIAKK

>member
-9 SFKESLSAREVAQA
+9 SFKESLSAKEVADA
-23 ISNGI
+23 IARGI
-28 QSVNSEV
+28 HSVDPEIS
-35 VVKQLPFSDGGEGAL
+35 VKQLPFSDGGEGAL
-50 DLLQNLFD
+50 DLLQNLFE
-58 GALVITSTIDAMGRS
+58 GELITTSTIDAMGRS
-73 IKAPYFRFANRKA
+73 IKAPYFRFADRKA

-98 QIEPKQRNP
+98 QIEVDKRNP
-107 MMASTYGTGLQIR
+107 LLASTYGTGLQIR
-120 HALDA
+120 HALDH

-146 LSALGGLFSDA
+146 LSALGGLFSDK

-179 ILQFKLKVACDVTNP
+179 IPQFQLKVACDVSNP
-194 LLGVQGATA
+194 LLGKQGATA

-211 TPEMQPQL
+211 TPEMEPQL

-258 GAELIS
+258 GAELVS
-264 GFELLAELSNLES
+264 GFELLAELSHLEEQIAAS
-277 EIKEA
+277 
-282 DLVITAEGRVD
+282 DLIITAEGRID
-293 GQSIEG
+293 GQSLEG

-306 KLTQKHNKPLIVLTG
+306 KLAKKHHKSVVVIAG
-321 SMGEHLDPLYSL
+321 SIGEHLDPLYAL
-333 GINSIFSIQKGPCTL
+333 GIDAIFSIQNQPCTL
-348 EESINNASALLT
+348 EESMNNAAELLE
-360 STAERVFRL
+360 STAQRVFRL
-369 YQTARKS
+369 YQTAKK

>member
-9 SFKESLSAREVAQA
+9 SFKESLSAIEVADA
-23 ISNGI
+23 IARGI
-28 QSVNSEV
+28 HSVDPEV
-35 VVKQLPFSDGGEGAL
+35 SVKQLPFSDGGEGAL
-50 DLLQNLFD
+50 DLLQNLFE
-58 GALVITSTIDAMGRS
+58 GELVTTSTIDAVGRS
-73 IKAPYFRFANRKA
+73 IKAPYFRFADRKA

-98 QIEPKQRNP
+98 QIEVDRRNP
-107 MMASTYGTGLQIR
+107 MLASTYGTGLQIR
-120 HALDA
+120 HALDH

-179 ILQFKLKVACDVTNP
+179 IPQFQLKVACDVGNP
-194 LLGVQGATA
+194 LLGKQGATA

-211 TPEMQPQL
+211 TPEMEPQL

-258 GAELIS
+258 GAELVS
-264 GFELLAELSNLES
+264 GFELLAELSHLEEQIAAS
-277 EIKEA
+277 
-282 DLVITAEGRVD
+282 DLIVTAEGRID
-293 GQSIEG
+293 GQSLEG

-306 KLTQKHNKPLIVLTG
+306 KLAKKHHKPVVVLAG
-321 SMGEHLDPLYSL
+321 SIGEHLDPLYDL
-333 GINSIFSIQKGPCTL
+333 GIDAIFSIQSKPCTL
-348 EESINNASALLT
+348 EESMNSAAELLE
-360 STAERVFRL
+360 STAQRVFRL
-369 YQTARKS
+369 YQTAKK

>member
-1 MQILVVPD
+1 MQLLVVPD
-9 SFKESLSAREVAQA
+9 SFKESLSAKEVADA
-23 ISNGI
+23 IARGI
-28 QSVNSEV
+28 HSVDPEIT
-35 VVKQLPFSDGGEGAL
+35 VKQLPFSDGGEGAL
-50 DLLQNLFD
+50 DLLQNLFE
-58 GALVITSTIDAMGRS
+58 GELVTMSTIDAMGRS
-73 IKAPYFRFANRKA
+73 IKAPYFRFADRKA

-98 QIEPKQRNP
+98 QIEVDRRNP
-107 MMASTYGTGLQIR
+107 MLASTYGTGLQIR
-120 HALDA
+120 HALDH

-179 ILQFKLKVACDVTNP
+179 VPQFKLKVACDVSNP
-194 LLGVQGATA
+194 LLGKQGATA

-211 TPEMQPQL
+211 TPEMEPQL
-219 EAGLA
+219 EAGLT

-258 GAELIS
+258 GAELVS
-264 GFELLAELSNLES
+264 GFELLAELSHLEEQIAAS
-277 EIKEA
+277 
-282 DLVITAEGRVD
+282 DLIVTAEGRID
-293 GQSIEG
+293 GQSLEG

-306 KLTQKHNKPLIVLTG
+306 KLAKKHHKPVVVLAG
-321 SMGEHLDPLYSL
+321 SIGEHLDPLYAL
-333 GINSIFSIQKGPCTL
+333 GIDAIFSIQNKPCTL
-348 EESINNASALLT
+348 EESMNNAAKLLE
-360 STAERVFRL
+360 STAQRVFRL
-369 YQTARKS
+369 YQTAKK

>member
-35 VVKQLPFSDGGEGAL
+35 IVKQLPFSDGGEGAL

-58 GALVITSTIDAMGRS
+58 GDLVITSTIDAMGRS
-73 IKAPYFRFANRKA
+73 IKAPYFRFTNRKT

-179 ILQFKLKVACDVTNP
+179 IPQFQLKVACDVTNP

>member
-9 SFKESLSAREVAQA
+9 SLKESLSAKEVANA
-23 ISNGI
+23 IARGI
-28 QSVNSEV
+28 HSVDSEIS
-35 VVKQLPFSDGGEGAL
+35 VKQFPFSDGGEGAL
-50 DLLQNLFD
+50 DLLQNLFE
-58 GALVITSTIDAMGRS
+58 GELVTASTIDAMGRS
-73 IKAPYFRFANRKA
+73 IKAPYFRFADRKA
-86 AWIELS
+86 AWVELS

-98 QIEPKQRNP
+98 QIEVDKRNP
-107 MMASTYGTGLQIR
+107 MLASTYGTGLQIR
-120 HALDA
+120 HALDH

-179 ILQFKLKVACDVTNP
+179 IPQFELKVACDVSNP
-194 LLGVQGATA
+194 LLGKQGATA

-211 TPEMQPQL
+211 TPEMEPQL
-219 EAGLA
+219 EAGLT

-258 GAELIS
+258 GAELAS
-264 GFELLAELSNLES
+264 GFELLAELSNLEL

-282 DLVITAEGRVD
+282 DLVITAEGRID
-293 GQSIEG
+293 GQSLEG

-306 KLTQKHNKPLIVLTG
+306 KLAKKHHKPIVVLAG
-321 SMGEHLDPLYSL
+321 SIGGNLDLLYAL
-333 GINSIFSIQKGPCTL
+333 GINSIFSIQNGPCTL
-348 EESINNASALLT
+348 KESMNSAAELLE
-360 STAERVFRL
+360 STAQRVFRL
-369 YQTARKS
+369 FQTAKK

>member
-1 MQILVVPD
+1 MQLLVVPD
-9 SFKESLSAREVAQA
+9 SFKESLSAKEVADA
-23 ISNGI
+23 IARGI
-28 QSVNSEV
+28 HSVDPEIT
-35 VVKQLPFSDGGEGAL
+35 VKQLPFSDGGEGAL
-50 DLLQNLFD
+50 DLLQNLFE
-58 GALVITSTIDAMGRS
+58 GELVTTSTINAMGRS
-73 IKAPYFRFANRKA
+73 IKAPYFRFADRKA

-98 QIEPKQRNP
+98 QIEVDKRNP
-107 MMASTYGTGLQIR
+107 MLASTYGTGLQIR
-120 HALDA
+120 HALDH

-179 ILQFKLKVACDVTNP
+179 IPQFQLKVACDVSNP
-194 LLGVQGATA
+194 LLGKQGATA

-211 TPEMQPQL
+211 TPEMEPQL
-219 EAGLA
+219 EAGLT

-258 GAELIS
+258 GAELVS
-264 GFELLAELSNLES
+264 GFELLAELSHLEELIAAS
-277 EIKEA
+277 
-282 DLVITAEGRVD
+282 DLIITAEGRID
-293 GQSIEG
+293 GQSLEG

-306 KLTQKHNKPLIVLTG
+306 KLAKKHHKPVVVLAG
-321 SMGEHLDPLYSL
+321 SIGEHLDPLYAL
-333 GINSIFSIQKGPCTL
+333 GIDAVFSIQSKPCTL
-348 EESINNASALLT
+348 EESISNAAELLE
-360 STAERVFRL
+360 STAQRVFRL
-369 YQTARKS
+369 YQTAKK

>member
-9 SFKESLSAREVAQA
+9 SFKESLSAKEVANA
-23 ISNGI
+23 IARGI
-28 QSVNSEV
+28 HSVDSEIS
-35 VVKQLPFSDGGEGAL
+35 VKQFPFSDGGEGAL
-50 DLLQNLFD
+50 DLLQNLFE
-58 GALVITSTIDAMGRS
+58 GELVTTSTIDAMGRS
-73 IKAPYFRFANRKA
+73 IKAPYFRFADRKA
-86 AWIELS
+86 AWVELS

-98 QIEPKQRNP
+98 QIEVDKRNP
-107 MMASTYGTGLQIR
+107 MLASTYGTGLQIR
-120 HALDA
+120 HALDH

-179 ILQFKLKVACDVTNP
+179 IPQFELKVACDVSNP
-194 LLGVQGATA
+194 LLGKQGATA

-211 TPEMQPQL
+211 TPEMEPQL
-219 EAGLA
+219 EAGLT

-237 VAEVPGAGAAGG
+237 IAEVPGAGAAGG

-258 GAELIS
+258 GAELAS
-264 GFELLAELSNLES
+264 GFELLAELSNLELR
-277 EIKEA
+277 IKEA
-282 DLVITAEGRVD
+282 NLVITAEGRID
-293 GQSIEG
+293 GQSLEG

-306 KLTQKHNKPLIVLTG
+306 KLAKKHHKPIVVLAG
-321 SMGEHLDPLYSL
+321 SIGGNLDPLYAL
-333 GINSIFSIQKGPCTL
+333 GINSIFSIQNGPCTL
-348 EESINNASALLT
+348 KESMDNTAELIE
-360 STAERVFRL
+360 STAQRVFRL
-369 YQTARKS
+369 FQTAKK

>member
-58 GALVITSTIDAMGRS
+58 GALVITSTIDAIGRS

-179 ILQFKLKVACDVTNP
+179 IPQFQLKVACDVTNP

-258 GAELIS
+258 GAELMS

-282 DLVITAEGRVD
+282 DLVITAEGCVD

-333 GINSIFSIQKGPCTL
+333 GINSIFSIQKRPCTL